1 MLSCNKN
8 NTLSGDPLSY
18 LNDSI
23 KPEGEKI
30 LNTYRASN
38 IDGYSLML
46 PAIPNLSKYID
57 LMQRDKADMTDAEKE
72 MQKLQRDYE
81 AEVIVFRALENLKED
96 CLVLHGMKNYHHMW
110 EAIKPGH
117 NCTSSKSECKN
128 KGPHLCRDCPD
139 KSGIPYKSGSHVD
152 GETDFL
158 VMGKQFFATFE
169 VKNPGGK
176 PRRLKKNYSDLL
188 KSGIT
193 QTEKTEAL
201 LKRVMELVLGSSSA
215 MPILKFCVFPL
226 LEKEKVQT
234 KLTGKPEDLVKNLLF
249 QDDFKNFQKWWD
261 ENIENSPKLQG
272 VLPISINQHH
282 DLKWIIAGLGSKTH
296 NFDYRE
302 SIRETDKNLR
312 ESKVTRKVDK
322 TIKDYNTEIIE
333 CTLEI
338 KKNLG
343 INYLRKSQIDALNYQ
358 SDHLV
363 INGPAGTGK
372 TIILQALSLKIVKE
386 QAVGVPLVI
395 CAFGYKAAAAYEK
408 IMNNAGIRFHSQN
421 INKNMSEQSPEK
433 IEKSIEQSECK
444 VAILSIAIV
453 DFSVSILGFLIEIV
467 KRFKYSCV
475 MIDDI
480 QCILTPKSLPKF
492 EELIECISKC
502 KYVRMSID
510 AVQLFHHPKSED
522 EMRALNQALERIG
535 KYMKVMNLQSNMRN
549 SYEIAS
555 LLEVVREEFIKTIEG
570 PKTMFP
576 SQMFAHYIHGLRTV
590 IHVIKSKKL
599 SELNTEVN
607 KLLKKEKK
615 HFSQTRGKDDL
626 FQILW
631 MKGSKKV
638 TNNRYKS
645 HTIKLAD
652 DLTENVDKI
661 RYSYSREWPAVVGLI
676 AIDNKT
682 NYREFLSWVY
692 IAVSRARVYS
702 SLILYIGKTGR
713 PKFLKGFLESVQRS
727 PACSESV
734 QSLST
739 ATIVLDHADELKRKP
754 GTSRDTRDITK
765 RVKRIEI
772 GTSRDTRA
780 MTYRR
785 VKRIKLDDK
794 AERTETETE
803 EGEMMETD

>member
-1 MLSCNKN
+1 MLSCNNN
-8 NTLSGDPLSY
+8 NTLSGDPLFY
-18 LNDSI
+18 LYDSI

-30 LNTYRASN
+30 LNIYPTN
-38 IDGYSLML
+38 HINGYSLML
-46 PAIPNLSKYID
+46 PAIPNLSKHID
-57 LMQRDKADMTDAEKE
+57 LMQRDEADMSKLEKE
-72 MQKLQRDYE
+72 TQKLQRDYE

-96 CLVLHGMKNYHHMW
+96 CLVLHGLKNYHSMW
-110 EAIKPGH
+110 EAIMPGH
-117 NCTSSKSECKN
+117 NCTSSKCK
-128 KGPHLCRDCPD
+128 KKKKRPHLCRDCPD
-139 KSGIPYKSGSHVD
+139 KSGSVE

-158 VMGKQFFATFE
+158 VMGLGKQFFATFE
-169 VKNPGGK
+169 VKNPGGDTIK
-176 PRRLKKNYSDLL
+176 RNYSDLL

-215 MPILKFCVFPL
+215 IPILKFCVFPL
-226 LEKEKVQT
+226 LEKKKVET
-234 KLTGKPEDLVKNLLF
+234 KLTGKPEDLVRNQLF

-261 ENIENSPKLQG
+261 DNIENSPKLQG
-272 VLPISINQHH
+272 VLPISINRYH
-282 DLKWIIAGLGSKTH
+282 DLKSIITGLDSKTY
-296 NFDYRE
+296 NCDYRE
-302 SIRETDKNLR
+302 SIRKIDRYLR
-312 ESKVTRKVDK
+312 ESKVTRSSSTSRKKNK

-333 CTLEI
+333 CTLEMRE
-338 KKNLG
+338 KLG
-343 INYLRKSQIDALNYQ
+343 INYLRKGQIDALNYQ
-358 SDHLV
+358 GNHLV

-372 TIILQALSLKIVKE
+372 TIILQALSLKIVQE
-386 QAVGVPLVI
+386 QALGLPLVI
-395 CAFGYKAAAAYEK
+395 FAFGYKAAAAYRE
-408 IMNNAGIRFHSQN
+408 IIHHAGIRFHFRN
-421 INKNMSEQSPEK
+421 INKNMSEQSPEN
-433 IEKSIEQSECK
+433 IEKAIKRSKCK
-444 VAILSIAIV
+444 VAILSIDII

-467 KRFKYSCV
+467 KRFKYNCV

-502 KYVRMSID
+502 KYVRMTID
-510 AVQLFHHPKSED
+510 AVQLFHYPKSED
-522 EMRALNQALERIG
+522 EIRALNQALERIG

-576 SQMFAHYIHGLRTV
+576 SQMFAHYIHGSRTV
-590 IHVIKSKKL
+590 IHVVKSKKL

-607 KLLKKEKK
+607 ELLKKEKK
-615 HFSQTRGKDDL
+615 HFSQTRGNDDL

-638 TNNRYKS
+638 TNYNYKG
-645 HTIKLAD
+645 HTVKLED
-652 DLTENVDKI
+652 DLIENVDKI

-702 SLILYIGKTGR
+702 SLILYIVKTGP
-713 PKFLKGFLESVQRS
+713 PKFLAGFLESVQRS

-739 ATIVLDHADELKRKP
+739 ATIVLNHACNLKRKP
-754 GTSRDTRDITK
+754 GTSRDTRPIT
-765 RVKRIEI
+765 
-772 GTSRDTRA
+772 
-780 MTYRR
+780 RR
-785 VKRIKLDDK
+785 VKRIKIDDK
-794 AERTETETE
+794 AERTETE